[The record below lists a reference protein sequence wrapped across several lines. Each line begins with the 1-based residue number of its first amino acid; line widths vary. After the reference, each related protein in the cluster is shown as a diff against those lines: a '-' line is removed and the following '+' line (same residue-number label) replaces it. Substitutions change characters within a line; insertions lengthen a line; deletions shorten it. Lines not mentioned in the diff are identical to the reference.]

1 MAEPA
6 GIIETI
12 QTMVSNGESEES
24 ILSTLKTMGVTEKQA
39 KRLLLVGQAETFKA
53 IENDISS
60 IVQKELAKN
69 MKEHIKLL
77 AQQARETGKINKQL
91 VLQEV
96 KKYVQNI
103 SGLEKFERETLDRVI
118 ESEDHA
124 QQSLAK
130 VLVMQKRMKTV
141 EKDLNSLKEKHVGL
155 RKNVFM
161 MLLLSLG
168 IVFAAATV
176 YVIFNDPAKL
186 NDNILIVGVLGILA
200 IASMFISTRV

>member
-1 MAEPA
+1 IAMAEPA

-186 NDNILIVGVLGILA
+186 NDNIL
-200 IASMFISTRV
+200 

>member
-6 GIIETI
+6 GIIDTI
-12 QTMVSNGESEES
+12 QSMVSNGESEES

-39 KRLLLVGQAETFKA
+39 KRLLLVGQAQTFKA
-53 IENDISS
+53 LERDISS

-103 SGLEKFERETLDRVI
+103 SGLERFERETLDRVI
-118 ESEDHA
+118 ESEDHSQEA
-124 QQSLAK
+124 LGK
-130 VLVMQKRMKTV
+130 TLVMQKRMKTL

-176 YVIFNDPAKL
+176 YIIFNDPAKL
-186 NDNILIVGVLGILA
+186 NENILLVGVLGVLA
-200 IASMFISTRV
+200 ITSMFISTRV